1 MKKLHDK
8 FLLLIKDNFFLKMC
22 ALMSFPVLIITFF
35 LLFNSLS
42 YSRNYKELLKS
53 GYLEK
58 LELVCKENENS
69 LKSVA
74 VSIQLLSENPEF
86 MNVICAKDV
95 ENLESGAVVERL
107 LRQIKDN
114 HEMIDSIFLYNRDN
128 GVVYTE
134 DGIYNSSV
142 WFSLRYR
149 YAEYGKN
156 IGMTILNLART

>member
-86 MNVICAKDV
+86 MNVICA
-95 ENLESGAVVERL
+95 
-107 LRQIKDN
+107 
-114 HEMIDSIFLYNRDN
+114 
-128 GVVYTE
+128 
-134 DGIYNSSV
+134 
-142 WFSLRYR
+142 
-149 YAEYGKN
+149 
-156 IGMTILNLART
+156 